1 MILTRQQFLASM
13 MGFGLAGTARAETS
27 LFTRPIRLII
37 STSPGGGADVTAR
50 LIAPGISERLGQ
62 NVVVESRAGG
72 SGLIAGGFVAQ
83 QPPDGH
89 TFLFDI
95 TTYAVNPALGRAMP
109 YKVLEDLVPVTQV
122 SRSGNAL
129 AVHPSAPV
137 NSVADYVA
145 YVKAR
150 PGELSY
156 ASSGNGSA
164 QHLGMEIFMA
174 AAGLQMIHV
183 PYRGGGPAM
192 VDLMAGH
199 VFSSFAFIPS
209 SMPHIREGRLK
220 ALATTGSTRAAAFP
234 DLPTL
239 AESGYPTVES
249 YDWNGIFAPAGTPEP
264 MMRQMQAAVAEVL
277 ATAAIRTRFAELGN
291 EPVGSTPAQF
301 RDFIQREMAKYEEII
316 RKVGITAT

>member
-1 MILTRQQFLASM
+1 MILTRQKFLASM
-13 MGFGLAGTARAETS
+13 TGLGLATTARAQNS
-27 LFTRPIRLII
+27 LFTRPIRLVL

-50 LIAPGISERLGQ
+50 LITPGISERLGQ
-62 NVVVESRAGG
+62 SVIVESRAGG

-95 TTYAVNPALGRAMP
+95 TTHAVNPALGRPMP
-109 YKVLEDLVPVTQV
+109 YRVLEDLVPVTQV
-122 SRSGNAL
+122 SRAGNAL

-150 PGELSY
+150 PGRLSY

-174 AAGLQMIHV
+174 AAGLEMIHV
-183 PYRGGGPAM
+183 PYRGGGPAL

-209 SMPHIREGRLK
+209 STPHIREGRLK
-220 ALATTGSTRAAAFP
+220 ALATTGSSRAPSFP
-234 DLPTL
+234 NLPTL
-239 AESGYPTVES
+239 AESGYATVES
-249 YDWNGIFAPAGTPEP
+249 YDWNGIFAPAGTPAP
-264 MMRQMQAAVAEVL
+264 MIQQMQAAVAEVL
-277 ATAAIRTRFAELGN
+277 ATPAIRERFAELGN
-291 EPVGSTPAQF
+291 EPLGSTPEQF
-301 RDFIQREMAKYEEII
+301 RAFLQREMVKYEEII
-316 RKVGITAT
+316 RRVGITAN